1 MAKLDYQ
8 LNPVLMEGTVT
19 KTAADDV
26 ALNLRG
32 RLGVIHAVPSLFLHQ
47 PRECRQ
53 FRFYFSYLQ
62 IVETPLDYDYGPLEK
77 DREFTPVLAG
87 GVLSEVNDTA
97 IKADCLGGLATI
109 AVPRRWV
116 FTDVALKEGEYTEF
130 YISPM
135 AAVDEL

>member
-1 MAKLDYQ
+1 MAQLDYQ

-19 KTAADDV
+19 KAVADDV

-32 RLGVIHAVPSLFLHQ
+32 RLGVIHAAPSLFLHQ
-47 PRECRQ
+47 LREGRK
-53 FRFYFSYLQ
+53 FRFYFSYMK
-62 IVETPLDYDYGPLEK
+62 IVEAPLDYDYAPLEK

>member
-1 MAKLDYQ
+1 MAQLDYQ

-19 KTAADDV
+19 KAVADDV

-32 RLGVIHAVPSLFLHQ
+32 RLGVIHAAPSLFLHQ
-47 PRECRQ
+47 LREGRK
-53 FRFYFSYLQ
+53 FRFYFSYMQ
-62 IVETPLDYDYGPLEK
+62 IVEAPLDYDYAPLEK

-97 IKADCLGGLATI
+97 IKADCLGGRATI

>member
-47 PRECRQ
+47 PREGRK
-53 FRFYFSYLQ
+53 FRFYFSYMQ
-62 IVETPLDYDYGPLEK
+62 IVETPLDY
-77 DREFTPVLAG
+77 
-87 GVLSEVNDTA
+87 DTA

>member
-1 MAKLDYQ
+1 MARLDYQ

-19 KTAADDV
+19 KAAADDV

-32 RLGVIHAVPSLFLHQ
+32 RLGVIHAAPSLFLHQ
-47 PRECRQ
+47 PREGRK
-53 FRFYFSYLQ
+53 FRFYFSYMQ
-62 IVETPLDYDYGPLEK
+62 IVEALLDYDYAPLEK

-109 AVPRRWV
+109 AVPRSWV
-116 FTDVALKEGEYTEF
+116 FPAVALKEGEYTEF

>member
-8 LNPVLMEGTVT
+8 INPVLMEGTVT
-19 KTAADDV
+19 KAGADDV

-32 RLGVIHAVPSLFLHQ
+32 RLGVIHAAPSLFLHQ
-47 PRECRQ
+47 PREGRK
-53 FRFYFSYLQ
+53 FRFYFSYMQ
-62 IVETPLDYDYGPLEK
+62 IVKAPLDYDYAPLQI
-77 DREFTPVLAG
+77 DCFVG
-87 GVLSEVNDTA
+87 GTVTEVNDTA

-116 FTDVALKEGEYTEF
+116 FTDVTLKEGEYTEF

>member
-1 MAKLDYQ
+1 MAQLDYQ

-19 KTAADDV
+19 KAVADDV

-32 RLGVIHAVPSLFLHQ
+32 RLGVIHAAPSLFLHQ
-47 PRECRQ
+47 LREGRK
-53 FRFYFSYLQ
+53 FRFYFSYMQ
-62 IVETPLDYDYGPLEK
+62 IAEAPLDYDYAPLEK

-97 IKADCLGGLATI
+97 IKAGCLGGLATI

>member
-8 LNPVLMEGTVT
+8 INPVLMEGTVT

-26 ALNLRG
+26 VLNLRG
-32 RLGVIHAVPSLFLHQ
+32 RLGVIHAAPSLFLHQ
-47 PRECRQ
+47 PREGRK
-53 FRFYFSYLQ
+53 FRFYFSYMQ
-62 IVETPLDYDYGPLEK
+62 IVKAPLDYDYAPLQT

-97 IKADCLGGLATI
+97 II

-116 FTDVALKEGEYTEF
+116 FTDVALEKGQYTEF

>member
-47 PRECRQ
+47 PREGRK
-53 FRFYFSYLQ
+53 FRFYF
-62 IVETPLDYDYGPLEK
+62 
-77 DREFTPVLAG
+77 R
-87 GVLSEVNDTA
+87 SEE
-97 IKADCLGGLATI
+97 
-109 AVPRRWV
+109 RRV
-116 FTDVALKEGEYTEF
+116 GKECR
-130 YISPM
+130 
-135 AAVDEL
+135 L

>member
-1 MAKLDYQ
+1 MAQLDYQ

-19 KTAADDV
+19 KAAADDV

-32 RLGVIHAVPSLFLHQ
+32 RLGVIHAAPSLFLHQ
-47 PRECRQ
+47 LREGRK
-53 FRFYFSYLQ
+53 FRFYFSYMQ
-62 IVETPLDYDYGPLEK
+62 IVEAPLDYDYAPLEK

-87 GVLSEVNDTA
+87 GVFSEVNDTA

>member
-1 MAKLDYQ
+1 MARLDYQ

-19 KTAADDV
+19 KAAADDV

-32 RLGVIHAVPSLFLHQ
+32 RLGVIHAAPSLFLHQ
-47 PRECRQ
+47 PREGRK
-53 FRFYFSYLQ
+53 FRFYFSYMQ
-62 IVETPLDYDYGPLEK
+62 IVEALIDYDYAPLEK

-97 IKADCLGGLATI
+97 IKADCLGDLATI

>member
-1 MAKLDYQ
+1 M
-8 LNPVLMEGTVT
+8 
-19 KTAADDV
+19 
-26 ALNLRG
+26 
-32 RLGVIHAVPSLFLHQ
+32 
-47 PRECRQ
+47 
-53 FRFYFSYLQ
+53 Q
-62 IVETPLDYDYGPLEK
+62 IVETPLDYDCGPLEK